1 MPAVRLQSVQYFER
15 RTRPKEWT
23 LDGLRLGPIN
33 LIVGR
38 NATGKTRTLNLLW
51 NLAQMFVPER
61 KYRTANAGYDLL
73 FDHDGAPVRYLVNIE
88 DGRVTHEE
96 LNSAGE
102 VQLLRGAGGEGEI
115 FAREERRK
123 IRFRPPENELA
134 AVARRDSLQ
143 HPFLE
148 PLHEWAHGVRYYTFG
163 TQLGKQQ
170 VALPLQTGP
179 DADDRDA
186 EQVVGIFQK
195 GLRDFGEAFVT
206 AIVQDMK
213 QMGYALEGIGV
224 FAPDNILVLRGGVPS
239 AVLALGAWERGVNGV
254 VAQAEMSQGMFRAL
268 SILIQVN
275 YSQMARRAHCILI
288 DDIGEGLDYERS
300 TRLIEILRHKA
311 QAGLFQL
318 VMTTNDQFVMNR
330 VPLEE
335 WSVLQRQGNHV
346 RVRNYENSR
355 KAFEDFKFI
364 GLSNFSFF
372 ELDFAGPA
380 EGAAAGGGES

>member
-1 MPAVRLQSVQYFER
+1 MPSVRLQAVQYSER
-15 RTRPKEWT
+15 LHKPKEWA

-33 LIVGR
+33 LLVGR
-38 NATGKTRTLNLLW
+38 NATGKTRTLNLIW

-61 KYRTANAGYDLL
+61 KFRAANAGYDLL
-73 FDHDGAPVRYLVNIE
+73 FDSDGQPLRYRVQIE

-96 LNSAGE
+96 LNAAGE
-102 VQLLRGAGGEGEI
+102 VLLLRGPGGEGEI
-115 FAREERRK
+115 LATEERRK

-148 PLHEWAHGVRYYTFG
+148 PLHEWARGVRYYTFG
-163 TQLGKQQ
+163 TQLGKQH
-170 VALPLQTGP
+170 VSLPLQGGA

-186 EQVVGIFQK
+186 QQVVAIFQK
-195 GLRDFGEAFVT
+195 GARDFGEPFLT
-206 AIVQDMK
+206 AVLDDMH
-213 QMGYALEGIGV
+213 QMGYDLERIGT
-224 FAPDNILVLRGGVPS
+224 FAAENILVLRGGLP
-239 AVLALGAWERGVNGV
+239 APVLALGVWERGVSGV
-254 VAQAEMSQGMFRAL
+254 VEQTEMSQGMFRAL

-275 YSQMARRAHCILI
+275 YSQRARRAHCILI
-288 DDIGEGLDYERS
+288 DDIGEGLDFERS
-300 TRLIEILRHKA
+300 TRLIGILRRKS
-311 QAGLFQL
+311 QESFFQL
-318 VMTTNDQFVMNR
+318 IMTTNDQFVMNN

-372 ELDFAGPA
+372 EMDFAA
-380 EGAAAGGGES
+380 HE